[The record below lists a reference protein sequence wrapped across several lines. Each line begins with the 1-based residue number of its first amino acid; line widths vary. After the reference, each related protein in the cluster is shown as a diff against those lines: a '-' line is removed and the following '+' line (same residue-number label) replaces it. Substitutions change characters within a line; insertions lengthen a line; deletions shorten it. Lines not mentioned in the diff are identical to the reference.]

1 MKIAIGADH
10 AGVDLKD
17 RLAEF
22 LQKLGAEVTDV
33 GTRGPESVDYP
44 DFARE
49 VARRVADGRAERGVL
64 VCGTGVGMSIT
75 ANKVQGV
82 RAAVVSEEYSAVMS
96 RRHNDANVLCL
107 GGRVV
112 GTGLAESIVKAW
124 LDAPFEGGRHEKR
137 VDKIRQL
144 DDARGG
150 ERR

>member
-75 ANKVQGV
+75 ATKVQGV